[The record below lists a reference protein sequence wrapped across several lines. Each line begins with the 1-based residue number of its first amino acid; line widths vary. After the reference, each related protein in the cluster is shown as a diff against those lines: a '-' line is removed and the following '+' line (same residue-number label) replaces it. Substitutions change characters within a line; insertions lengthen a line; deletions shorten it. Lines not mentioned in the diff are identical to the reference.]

1 MDQAR
6 REGRRNIGLRP
17 KDRETRQFNHID
29 KPRHRAHVL
38 QNAPLG
44 VNANSGGGAAWRRAG
59 HGAASRCTR
68 EQWPGPSGAS
78 YRANTARTSR
88 RRGVLATSLETVGG
102 HEGSVPP
109 APTGTSWRYEQARGV
124 RAWGAVCHDFH
135 TNPFFHKCEVVNAW
149 GQLRTLRTKRV

>member
-6 REGRRNIGLRP
+6 REGRRNIGVRP

-38 QNAPLG
+38 QNDPLG
-44 VNANSGGGAAWRRAG
+44 VNVASSGGDDDWRRDER
-59 HGAASRCTR
+59 GATSRCTR
-68 EQWPGPSGAS
+68 ERWPGPNGVS
-78 YRANTARTSR
+78 YRASTERTFR

-109 APTGTSWRYEQARGV
+109 APTDTSWRYEQARGV
-124 RAWGAVCHDFH
+124 RAWGAACHDFH
-135 TNPFFHKCEVVNAW
+135 TNPFFTNA
-149 GQLRTLRTKRV
+149 KM